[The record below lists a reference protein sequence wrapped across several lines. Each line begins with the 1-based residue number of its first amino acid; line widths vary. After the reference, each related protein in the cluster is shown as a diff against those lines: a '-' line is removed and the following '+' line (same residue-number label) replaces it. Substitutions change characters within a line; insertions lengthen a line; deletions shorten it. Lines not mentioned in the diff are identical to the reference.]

1 MHLAKIQ
8 AAWDGPPQCEHCGIR
23 HLVLFSSLEQDDF
36 SLIHEPIN
44 ERHFDKGEVLYREGA
59 LGHHVFTVREGVVKL
74 VHYAANG
81 EERIVRLLR
90 RGDVAGLEALL
101 GQPYHHEAIPLDPAL
116 TCRIPV
122 GVINDLNQRLPFFH
136 RELMVRWQRAVNEA
150 DAWLAELNTGSVK
163 ARVARLL
170 LRLVEPESGDTCFM
184 PTREDIG
191 SMLAVTTESVSRA
204 AAEFKRSGV
213 IENVGPR
220 RVKVKIDGL
229 KWFAN

>member
-1 MHLAKIQ
+1 MHLAEIQ
-8 AAWDGPPQCEHCGIR
+8 TVWEGPPQCENCGIR

-36 SLIHEPIN
+36 ALIHEPVA
-44 ERHFDKGEVLYREGA
+44 ERRFEKGKALYREGDP
-59 LGHHVFTVREGVVKL
+59 GDHVFTVREGIIKL
-74 VHYAANG
+74 VRYAENG
-81 EERIVRLLR
+81 EERVVRLLR

-122 GVINDLNQRLPFFH
+122 RVINDLNRRLPYFH
-136 RELMVRWQRAVNEA
+136 HELMTRWQQAVNAA
-150 DAWLAELNTGSVK
+150 DAWLTELGTGPVK

-170 LRLVEPESGDTCFM
+170 LRLAEAEPGDTCFM

-204 AAEFKRSGV
+204 TAEFKRSGV
-213 IENVGPR
+213 IEYVGPH

-229 KWFAN
+229 KWFSD